1 MRDRYGKEAAW
12 EFRMKPPAPEIIDM
26 DVEKLEALLRRAED
40 ASLPAEDVQTIR
52 TLCQSYLYL
61 TNLIDQKSTTIARLR
76 NLLFGAQTEK
86 TAAVL
91 GRSGDA
97 AESDQSGGAPPAG
110 GTAAEGKGK
119 TAADQSTPTKQGLS
133 SRRPGHGRNGEED
146 YPGAPRVAV
155 PHESLQAGDACPE
168 CPNGTLYAYPAGVLI
183 RFAGQPLVQA
193 TIYELQK
200 LRCHLCGKVYTAEPP
215 AGVGSAKYD
224 ATVVSMIGLLKY
236 GTGVPFYRF
245 DTLQQSL
252 GVPLPASTQWDIV
265 SGALEQFTPVHQE
278 LIRQAACGEVL
289 HNDDTT
295 VKILELMGEARAET
309 LAASAEPGTEQPGPE
324 RTGLFT
330 SGVVATCGGPRI
342 ALFFSGRKHAGE
354 NLQDVLRRRAMD
366 LPPPIQMCDAL
377 SRNMPKALQTILAN
391 CLAHARR
398 QFVDVHDRFP
408 DECGYVLE
416 AFEAV
421 YRHDA
426 LAREQGL
433 TADERLALHQV
444 ESGPVMERLHAWL
457 KRQFDERL
465 VEPNSAL
472 GAAINYLRKHWE
484 KLTLFLRV
492 AGAPLDNNLCERALK
507 KAILHRKNSLFYK
520 TRNGAAAGDL
530 YMSLIYTCQL
540 CGANPFEYLTELQ
553 RHAQEVAAAPAAW
566 LPWNYRA
573 NLPAAA

>member
-1 MRDRYGKEAAW
+1 MQLASPQI
-12 EFRMKPPAPEIIDM
+12 FDM
-26 DVEKLEALLRRAED
+26 DIEKLEALLRRAED

-52 TLCQSYLYL
+52 ALCQSYLYL
-61 TNLIDQKSTTIARLR
+61 TDLIDQKSTTIARLR
-76 NLLFGAQTEK
+76 KLLFGGQTEK
-86 TAAVL
+86 TATVL
-91 GRSGDA
+91 RRDDTAAGNPPDA
-97 AESDQSGGAPPAG
+97 APAAG
-110 GTAAEGKGK
+110 GEASPLIGAEGETAAGSSVP
-119 TAADQSTPTKQGLS
+119 TATASAAPAKRS
-133 SRRPGHGRNGEED
+133 SSARKPGHGRNGAED
-146 YPGAPRVAV
+146 YPGAQRVAV
-155 PHESLQAGDACPE
+155 LLESLQAGQACPA
-168 CPNGTLYAYPAGVLI
+168 CLKGTLYTYPSGVLI
-183 RFAGQPLVQA
+183 RFVGRPPVQA

-200 LRCHLCGKVYTAEPP
+200 LRCHLCGELFTAEPP

-224 ATVVSMIGLLKY
+224 PTVVSMVGLLKY

-265 SGALEQFTPVHQE
+265 CGALQQFTPMHQE

-289 HNDDTT
+289 YNDDTT
-295 VKILELMGEARAET
+295 VKILELMDAEARSAA
-309 LAASAEPGTEQPGPE
+309 LATSAEPGSERPDPT

-330 SGVVATCGGPRI
+330 SGVVATSGGQRI
-342 ALFFSGRKHAGE
+342 ALFFSGCKHAGE

-377 SRNMPKALQTILAN
+377 SRNMPKDLRTIVAN

-426 LAREQGL
+426 HARERGL
-433 TADERLALHQV
+433 TDDERLALHQV
-444 ESGPVMERLHAWL
+444 ESRPVMERLHAWL

-472 GAAINYLRKHWE
+472 GAAIDYLRKHWD

-492 AGAPLDNNLCERALK
+492 AGAPLDNNICERALK

-540 CGANPFEYLTELQ
+540 CGANPFEYLTEIQ
-553 RHAQEVAAAPAAW
+553 RHAQDAAANPAAW
-566 LPWNYRA
+566 LPWNYRDQ
-573 NLPAAA
+573 LPSP